1 MQGQAVEHGGA
12 VALQTGREGVQ
23 VRQVVGADLAD
34 PVVESVAVETGP
46 ADGWSGGPGPCRRH
60 GGVITRNRRHQHRD
74 RVRLR
79 FRHQTQQRA
88 PTRRQTQHLGQ
99 ARARPSCQR
108 QPDRLQHGAQHRTAT
123 RYGTVRPG
131 ICSAKV
137 RASHFLVVAEQPSNS
152 KRNQRLAAT
161 DRRITQP
168 PLVSTVHPLG
178 RTIAPWTH
186 RRPGTDMAPKD
197 DATTPRSI
205 RSTATPQIPGQSLCA
220 TLARDRGSSAALVV
234 HCVGGVLCL
243 LLDVVSRGCPFVLD
257 RCRGLD
263 RDALH

>member
-46 ADGWSGGPGPCRRH
+46 ADGWSGAPGPCRRH

-79 FRHQTQQRA
+79 FRQPQTQQRA

-108 QPDRLQHGAQHRTAT
+108 QPDRLQHGAQHRTAH
-123 RYGTVRPG
+123 TV
-131 ICSAKV
+131 
-137 RASHFLVVAEQPSNS
+137 
-152 KRNQRLAAT
+152 
-161 DRRITQP
+161 
-168 PLVSTVHPLG
+168 
-178 RTIAPWTH
+178 WH
-186 RRPGTDMAPKD
+186 R
-197 DATTPRSI
+197 
-205 RSTATPQIPGQSLCA
+205 Q
-220 TLARDRGSSAALVV
+220 ARDLFREGPGVAL
-234 HCVGGVLCL
+234 
-243 LLDVVSRGCPFVLD
+243 P
-257 RCRGLD
+257 RCRRTAVELEAESAFGGHRSPHHPATARIDCAPARPDNCTLD
-263 RDALH
+263 TPTARHRHGPEG

>member
-1 MQGQAVEHGGA
+1 
-12 VALQTGREGVQ
+12 

-34 PVVESVAVETGP
+34 PVVEMVAVETGP
-46 ADGWSGGPGPCRRH
+46 ADEWSGGPGPGLRH

-74 RVRLR
+74 RARLR
-79 FRHQTQQRA
+79 FRQRSHQTQQRA

-123 RYGTVRPG
+123 PYGTVRPG
-131 ICSAKV
+131 TCSAKV
-137 RASHFLVVAEQPSNS
+137 RASHFSLSQNS
-152 KRNQRLAAT
+152 RRTRSRISVWAAT
-161 DRRITQP
+161 DRRIIQP

-263 RDALH
+263 RGALH

>member
-1 MQGQAVEHGGA
+1 
-12 VALQTGREGVQ
+12 

-34 PVVESVAVETGP
+34 PVVETVAVETGP
-46 ADGWSGGPGPCRRH
+46 ADGWSGAPGPCRRH

-88 PTRRQTQHLGQ
+88 PTRRQTQHVGQ

-131 ICSAKV
+131 LCSAKV

-152 KRNQRLAAT
+152 KWNQRLAAT
-161 DRRITQP
+161 DRRIIQP
-168 PLVSTVHPLG
+168 PLTDGPAPTWPRRMTRLPHVRSAPRRHRKSRVRVCVPPWPGIAVAQLRWWCTV
-178 RTIAPWTH
+178 
-186 RRPGTDMAPKD
+186 
-197 DATTPRSI
+197 
-205 RSTATPQIPGQSLCA
+205 
-220 TLARDRGSSAALVV
+220 SAASCACSLT
-234 HCVGGVLCL
+234 
-243 LLDVVSRGCPFVLD
+243 S
-257 RCRGLD
+257 
-263 RDALH
+263 

>member
-1 MQGQAVEHGGA
+1 LSTAVRSRCRQAAKECRCGRSSARTWLIQLSRRSPLRPDRPMDGQVD
-12 VALQTGREGVQ
+12 Q
-23 VRQVVGADLAD
+23 
-34 PVVESVAVETGP
+34 
-46 ADGWSGGPGPCRRH
+46 GPCRRH
-60 GGVITRNRRHQHRD
+60 GGVVTRNRRHQHRD

-161 DRRITQP
+161 DRRIIQP

-186 RRPGTDMAPKD
+186 RRPGTDMASKD

-205 RSTATPQIPGQSLCA
+205 PLHGDTANPGSEFVCHPGP
-220 TLARDRGSSAALVV
+220 GS
-234 HCVGGVLCL
+234 
-243 LLDVVSRGCPFVLD
+243 R
-257 RCRGLD
+257 
-263 RDALH
+263 